1 MLRAIPESLL
11 SWTFS
16 LWDGNQ
22 KVGEAN
28 FDWFKHTGRLK
39 AGDATY
45 QVDPGACGNGP
56 YRLLRGNQVI
66 SEAQEVRRFLRNG
79 YVVAYGERQYE
90 LKATSLLGRGF
101 EVREGGK
108 CVGRIE
114 PEGAVTRR
122 TRARLPEELPLE
134 VRMFMVGVASVA
146 WDGKGGGDRSMGMR

>member
-16 LWDGNQ
+16 LWDGDQ

-28 FDWFKHTGRLK
+28 FDWFKRTGRLK

-45 QVDPGACGNGP
+45 RVDPGAGGNGP
-56 YRLLRGNQVI
+56 YRLLRGDQVI

-90 LKATSLLGRGF
+90 FKATSLLGRGF

-108 CVGRIE
+108 SVGRIE
-114 PEGAVTRR
+114 PEGVVTRR
-122 TRARLPEELPLE
+122 TQAWLPQELPLE

-146 WDGKGGGDRSMGMR
+146 WDGKGGGDRSMSMR